1 MDTPSTAATEPTV
14 AASRAAHAEAL
25 KSKQRAERATE
36 PKAAKLPARP
46 ARPTASAPDARLVAL
61 VAWRDVNAK
70 AIPAEVLEVV
80 DVAIAR
86 GSRMPRSASAVE
98 KADPN
103 VVKAYFESTGLN
115 RKELAA
121 VLSISSSVIATVQNP
136 NGDRWSAARF
146 ERAKTTIAA
155 HLAAAAKSAPKA
167 KAAKS

>member
-1 MDTPSTAATEPTV
+1 MDTPSVAATEPTV

-36 PKAAKLPARP
+36 PKPGKLPAKP
-46 ARPTASAPDARLVAL
+46 AKPAAGAL
-61 VAWRDVNAK
+61 DPRIAALAEWRDAN
-70 AIPAEVLEVV
+70 PNSPTEVLEVV
-80 DVAIAR
+80 DAAIAR
-86 GSRMPRSASAVE
+86 GSRAPRSASTVE

-103 VVKAYFESTGLN
+103 GVKAYFESTGLN

-121 VLSISSSVIATVQNP
+121 IVGVSTSVIATVQNP

-146 ERAKTTIAA
+146 ERAKVTIAA
-155 HLAAAAKSAPKA
+155 HLAETAKSAPKA